1 LSSASEPAAGS
12 VPTVPLAHGG
22 RMLPAVTVDTY
33 NEELRDDDGFV
44 GDRASRRA
52 FRAILADWRD
62 RLKENG
68 ETRRR
73 TLLDE
78 ATGPAGE
85 AAAAD
90 REVSAVELAFWDSVK
105 DSANPEMYSAYLER
119 YPEGAFAAL
128 AKVRLDELASSPP

>member
-1 LSSASEPAAGS
+1 
-12 VPTVPLAHGG
+12 
-22 RMLPAVTVDTY
+22 MLPAVTVDTY